1 MNLGMLSSTR
11 CLAIA
16 FQQEFALA
24 VQNLNIYDVFKSFLS
39 VNVTN
44 SANPYLSKALKKCLL
59 LGHIE
64 PYVVLIG
71 GDEFSL
77 RTLKSCWMRA
87 QLQPPPGFRIESIGD
102 AGGLILNSVPQY
114 ASMRLEE
121 VIFQVICQ
129 VSMTEPTCSESRLYG
144 CLASIYSE
152 MQSHPPPRQS
162 VYAAISSL
170 IKSGLIYYC

>member
-1 MNLGMLSSTR
+1 MCRILINFTVRKLTNND
-11 CLAIA
+11 
-16 FQQEFALA
+16 EFAQLTPTFNA
-24 VQNLNIYDVFKSFLS
+24 FLVFG
-39 VNVTN
+39 VP
-44 SANPYLSKALKKCLL
+44 A
-59 LGHIE
+59 
-64 PYVVLIG
+64 
-71 GDEFSL
+71 
-77 RTLKSCWMRA
+77 
-87 QLQPPPGFRIESIGD
+87 RIEVGTWLAAAIGPICD

-170 IKSGLIYYC
+170 IKSGLIYYCGES